1 MGVQKPCLPWLGAVA
16 NSPEPLY
23 RGYYRRNFRPQ
34 VLPVCLPYNK
44 LMRCACPIT
53 NLCLIMSLLG
63 LRVKLK
69 SDSPY
74 IRSWHMMSHVLT
86 TGVWCG
92 MVSNIVGG
100 IVLSTSAM
108 ESTVAG
114 NMVSGS
120 SVAPTPCPII
130 ENTSLRAGTSWGCC
144 MSKCCTKLRGCR
156 VMVSATVWC
165 NRSCVN
171 VAIMPVLILVH
182 ELWLRRTRRT
192 LATTA
197 VLLPS

>member
-1 MGVQKPCLPWLGAVA
+1 
-16 NSPEPLY
+16 
-23 RGYYRRNFRPQ
+23 
-34 VLPVCLPYNK
+34 
-44 LMRCACPIT
+44 
-53 NLCLIMSLLG
+53 
-63 LRVKLK
+63 
-69 SDSPY
+69 
-74 IRSWHMMSHVLT
+74 MMSHVMT
-86 TGVWCG
+86 TGVGCR
-92 MVSNIVGG
+92 MVSNIVGR
-100 IVLSTSAM
+100 IVVSTSAVV
-108 ESTVAG
+108 STVAG
-114 NMVSGS
+114 TMVPGS
-120 SVAPTPCPII
+120 SVLSTVAMRSAAPTPCLVI
-130 ENTSLRAGTSWGCC
+130 ENTSLRASTSWGCC